1 MATCAFEPFQAV
13 FSAFSPCALRTA
25 RCYVLLGGCRWCNPP
40 LVPWGVSRPAGAI
53 RLTVWLELCSHA
65 SAPNPLAA
73 SDSFC
78 TATQECLTRIS
89 HVANRATGRMHCAHA
104 LFSIAAAAG
113 NPTARELFDK
123 LRRTYNLMAPH
134 GSITVPVLDEWRGI
148 SAICDKVACG

>member
-1 MATCAFEPFQAV
+1 MCFLAAVACATHLWCHMGCEQA
-13 FSAFSPCALRTA
+13 
-25 RCYVLLGGCRWCNPP
+25 GGCY
-40 LVPWGVSRPAGAI
+40 
-53 RLTVWLELCSHA
+53 TFDWLELCSFH
-65 SAPNPLAA
+65 SSTPNPFAA

-104 LFSIAAAAG
+104 LFSIAAAAS

-123 LRRTYNLMAPH
+123 LRRAYNLMALH